1 MWLLSRM
8 LSHEAEKIQVNVF
21 VDVRKWEMLWSA
33 GLCSALS
40 HSTLDGRG
48 SYLFRTSLLPSS
60 LHFSLPSSCVAV
72 VLVSTATFLSLKSP
86 TIMLPAVLLPSCG
99 GMYVR
104 AFSSPFNIYT
114 CAFLCFP
121 SPFLVFISPFLHLS
135 PSHFFC
141 RLPARLRQECTFLH
155 FWVLGWVF
163 AEENQK
169 KKYWFWEIN
178 HTAGQNLFQTTACSQ

>member
-1 MWLLSRM
+1 M
-8 LSHEAEKIQVNVF
+8 KIQVNVF

-48 SYLFRTSLLPSS
+48 SYLFRTSLVPSS

-72 VLVSTATFLSLKSP
+72 VLVSTATFLSRKSP

-104 AFSSPFNIYT
+104 AFSSPFNIST

-135 PSHFFC
+135 PSHFFLLSPC
-141 RLPARLRQECTFLH
+141 SLEAGMHVSSLLGPGVGLLWGKPEEEIL
-155 FWVLGWVF
+155 VLGNKSHCR
-163 AEENQK
+163 AEPFSDNCLLSVNRVH
-169 KKYWFWEIN
+169 F
-178 HTAGQNLFQTTACSQ
+178 